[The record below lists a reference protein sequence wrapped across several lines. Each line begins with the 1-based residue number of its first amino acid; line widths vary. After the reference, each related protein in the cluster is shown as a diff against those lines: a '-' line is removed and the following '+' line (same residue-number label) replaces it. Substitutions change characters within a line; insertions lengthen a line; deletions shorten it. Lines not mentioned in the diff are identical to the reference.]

1 MLFKTQ
7 TKTFTFKNIQVIM
20 KKKKEWLL
28 SSEIFRKIYVQVIHE
43 YKILIL

>member
-20 KKKKEWLL
+20 EKKKEWLF
-28 SSEIFRKIYVQVIHE
+28 SAEIFIKIYSVN
-43 YKILIL
+43 L